1 MIKRIMLILSVI
13 FILLT
18 FFGAGYV
25 LYNSGNVSAGY
36 AVIPLIL
43 SLACIAIYRKN
54 VH

>member
-1 MIKRIMLILSVI
+1 MIKSIMLILSVI

-36 AVIPLIL
+36 AVISLAL
-43 SLACIAIYRKN
+43 SLVCIAIYREN
-54 VH
+54 I